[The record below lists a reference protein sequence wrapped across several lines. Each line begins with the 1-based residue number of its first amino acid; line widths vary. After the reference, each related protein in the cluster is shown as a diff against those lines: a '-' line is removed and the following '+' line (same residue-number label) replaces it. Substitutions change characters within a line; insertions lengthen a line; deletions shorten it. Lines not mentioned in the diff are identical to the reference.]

1 MARGYGASEPAAAGP
16 APKIRSMSSSP
27 PPGGHRQRFDV
38 VIRGAGI
45 VGQTLALLLARDR
58 LKVALVGQPRPADA
72 GPDVRAYA
80 LNAAASDTLRS
91 VRAWPDQHPTLP
103 SAGDAPPAVT
113 PVSAMAVHGDRD
125 GALHF
130 SATEQG
136 VPALGWIVDVPV
148 LEQRLAHAVHFQ
160 AGITCLDT
168 PPAHAALTVVCEG
181 RRSATRTALGI
192 DYDVRPYP
200 HKAVAARLRCTLPHG
215 GVARQWFHQG
225 EILALLPLGGAQ
237 GNSVALVWSVPA
249 EQADAWTTAEP
260 QALAQAVQDRCG
272 QALGTMV
279 LEGAAQTWPLECSR
293 AQRWIARGTDG
304 GSVVLAGD
312 AAHAMHPLAGQGLN
326 VGLADAAELARVLHA
341 REYWRELGDPRLLRR
356 YERARQA
363 DVSAMA
369 WLTDGLFGLFNQPG
383 SGVQALR
390 NWGLSGVDRLGPLKH
405 WLARQAMGQAI

>member
-1 MARGYGASEPAAAGP
+1 
-16 APKIRSMSSSP
+16 MSSTP
-27 PPGGHRQRFDV
+27 HPGGHRQRFDV
-38 VIRGAGI
+38 VVRGAGI

-58 LKVALVGQPRPADA
+58 LKVALIGLPRPADV

-80 LNAAASDTLRS
+80 LNAAARELLRS
-91 VRAWPDQHPTLP
+91 VRAWPAD
-103 SAGDAPPAVT
+103 DAALGPADSPPAVT
-113 PVSAMAVHGDRD
+113 PVTAMEVHGDGD

-136 VPALGWIVDVPV
+136 AEALAWIVDVPA
-148 LEQRLAHAVHFQ
+148 LEQRLAQAVHFQ
-160 AGITCLDT
+160 AGITCLDEA
-168 PPAHAALTVVCEG
+168 PAHAALTVVCEG
-181 RRSATRTALGI
+181 KRSRTREELGI

-200 HKAVAARLRCTLPHG
+200 HKAVAARLRCERAHG
-215 GVARQWFHQG
+215 GVARQWFQRG

-249 EQADAWTTAEP
+249 EQADGWTTAEP
-260 QALAQAVQDRCG
+260 QALAQAVQERCG
-272 QALGTMV
+272 NALGDMT
-279 LEGAAQTWPLECSR
+279 LESPAQAWPLELSR
-293 AQRWIARGTDG
+293 AQRWIARHPAG

-326 VGLADAAELARVLHA
+326 VGLADVAELAKVLHA

-363 DVSAMA
+363 DVSAMG
-369 WLTDGLFGLFNQPG
+369 WLTDGLFGLFNQQG
-383 SGVQALR
+383 SRVQALR

-405 WLARQAMGQAI
+405 WLARQAMGQAA